1 MYFNSKNNF
10 YHGIMFH
17 QFHDNNLHKKSD
29 GSIDKDD
36 FYKIIKYIGR
46 ENILNADDFFNRFR
60 QNKLDSKKVC
70 FTFDDSIKCQYDIAL
85 PILEEFKIKSFFL
98 SSSLYLSIISC
109 CSA

>member
-46 ENILNADDFFNRFR
+46 ENILNADDFFNRF
-60 QNKLDSKKVC
+60 
-70 FTFDDSIKCQYDIAL
+70 
-85 PILEEFKIKSFFL
+85 
-98 SSSLYLSIISC
+98 
-109 CSA
+109 